1 MIMKRKNNQPL
12 SPRAWDLRISQTGE
26 LCVGN
31 CRIVDLAKEYDTPL
45 HVINEKRL
53 HKTAQNFIRRFEL
66 SYPGKV
72 SVHYAFKCNSLPFVV
87 RQLRIAGLQAEVVT
101 EFELDL
107 ALHLG
112 YTGEQIVVNGPCKT
126 SQFLRKCIDNRVRI
140 MVVDSLDELVTLKTI
155 ISASKYTTDILL
167 RINPDFIPKGMNKG
181 SATASRQG
189 CSFGLDLK
197 GNEVS
202 TALNILKKSPHI
214 PFKGYHFHI
223 GTGIRHPR
231 DHAKALNRL
240 SEIFTLTKKLGFAI
254 EIMDVGGGFA
264 SATSRQMSTIEM
276 LRYEGF
282 NRLPKWIPTEHE
294 PTFSDFAEEISR
306 SMKQLFK
313 EEKLPELIVE
323 PGRCITSANQ
333 MLLLTV
339 HYVKNRP
346 GVGKWLITDGGLG
359 TVSLPTYYEYHE
371 IFLCNDVHRLPTE
384 RVTIIGPACFA
395 SDIVYRNKMMPEVS
409 PGEIIA
415 IMDSGAYFTALES
428 SFGFPHPAV
437 VSVNSD
443 GHSLVRRREKF
454 KDMINRD
461 IIEKSHR
468 LGQ

>member
-1 MIMKRKNNQPL
+1 MRRKNKQPY
-12 SPRAWDLRISQTGE
+12 SPKAWDLRISQTGE

-31 CRIVDLAKEYDTPL
+31 IKSVDLAKKYGTPL
-45 HVINEKRL
+45 HVIHEARL
-53 HKTAQNFIRRFEL
+53 QKTAQNFIHSFNL

-87 RQLRIAGLQAEVVT
+87 KQLQKAGLMAEVMT

-112 YTGEQIVVNGPCKT
+112 YTGEQIVVNGPGKT
-126 SQFLRKCIDNRVRI
+126 AKLLKKCIENNVRI
-140 MVVDSLDELVTLKTI
+140 IVVDSLQELVTLKTI
-155 ISASKYTTDILL
+155 CSAPKYTPDILL

-181 SATASRQG
+181 SATGSRRG
-189 CSFGLDLK
+189 CAFGLDLK

-202 TALNILKKSPHI
+202 IALNILKENPQI
-214 PFKGYHFHI
+214 QFKGYHFHI

-240 SEIFTLTKKLGFAI
+240 SHILTLTKKLDYAI

-264 SATSRQMSTIEM
+264 STTSREMSAIEM
-276 LRYEGF
+276 LLYEGF
-282 NRLPKWIPTEHE
+282 NHMPKWIPAKNE
-294 PTFSDFAEEISR
+294 PTFSDFADEITQ
-306 SMKQLFK
+306 SMKKLFK
-313 EEKLPELIVE
+313 EEKLPELIIE

-333 MLLLTV
+333 LLLLTV

-371 IFLCNDVHRLPTE
+371 ILLCNDMQRPPTE

-395 SDIVYRNKMMPEVS
+395 GDIVYRNKLMPVVS

-437 VSVNSD
+437 VSVNGD
-443 GHSLVRRREKF
+443 KHYLVRRREKF
-454 KDMINRD
+454 NDMISRD
-461 IIEKSHR
+461 KIDKSH
-468 LGQ
+468 